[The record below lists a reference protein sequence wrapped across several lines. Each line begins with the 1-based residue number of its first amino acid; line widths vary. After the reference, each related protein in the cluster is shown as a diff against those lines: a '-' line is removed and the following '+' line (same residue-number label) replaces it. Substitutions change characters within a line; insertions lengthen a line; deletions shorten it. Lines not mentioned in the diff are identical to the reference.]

1 MFWSELTR
9 ADNHNYN
16 AGQEGERRGSVRGE
30 ERSYLLKGQSSLPR
44 TDSAA
49 STLIFSLELN
59 KAIELI

>member
-16 AGQEGERRGSVRGE
+16 AGQEGERFSEGN
-30 ERSYLLKGQSSLPR
+30 YLQKGQSSLPR

-59 KAIELI
+59 KATELI